1 MRLVTR
7 LFITACVLLM
17 GGALLLAQED
27 PAPKATA
34 APDCSPDALAAY
46 QLEMAALLDGF
57 ADSVAD
63 DEQAA
68 LGALYAV
75 GLAYRDAALACGYI
89 PSNIGELVI
98 GTRDLT
104 RVLTVLDTLSGD
116 PLNGQLLYNG
126 EAESVANTTLGCSGC
141 HVNAAV
147 APLTEGTWTRWDE
160 QRRLLP
166 QYAESDFRAYAVESI
181 LLPNAYTVEGY
192 SEGAMPQFYP
202 DALGYQDL
210 ADIIAYLESQ
220 DQLLED

>member
-1 MRLVTR
+1 MRLATR
-7 LFITACVLLM
+7 WLITACAVLV
-17 GGALLLAQED
+17 GGALLLAQD
-27 PAPKATA
+27 PTPTPAL
-34 APDCSPDALAAY
+34 DCSPDALAAY

-57 ADSVAD
+57 AESLAD
-63 DEQAA
+63 DKQAA
-68 LGALYAV
+68 LGALYTV

-89 PSNIGELVI
+89 PPNVGELVI
-98 GTRDLT
+98 GTRDLK

-126 EAESVANTTLGCSGC
+126 QAESVADTTLGCSGC
-141 HVNAAV
+141 HTNVAV

-160 QRRLLP
+160 QRRFLP
-166 QYAESDFRAYAVESI
+166 QYAESDFRTYIVESI
-181 LLPNAYTVEGY
+181 LLPTAYTVEGY
-192 SEGAMPQFYP
+192 TEGVMPQFYA